1 MLHVRR
7 TCNYNHVI
15 IHYTVL
21 FALTHVNAAKSV
33 GRVWSWLFLAEND
46 TRNSN
51 LPIVGVMV
59 RSWPLSRFNDLV
71 RDLKAFSTHASVMS
85 LPWQRR
91 RRLHVTQPLPLLIC
105 SVMASF
111 SWLLALILAAEGLVY
126 CASDNGKILAKPA
139 VVPFMGEEGNIL
151 VRVGGNFSHW
161 PRIVILDER
170 GITLQ
175 RGGSTGAH
183 VDRYGHRWLHIP
195 LDLGPLPYGASSV
208 RVLLEEAGAW
218 ELKVKVVRAVR
229 KSDAVLVD
237 NVKGC
242 MVGRNGLPF
251 FPFGSYIYGVTTAA
265 ERAVPETEVKY
276 GQWTLSRVVPLFHAA
291 I

>member
-1 MLHVRR
+1 
-7 TCNYNHVI
+7 
-15 IHYTVL
+15 
-21 FALTHVNAAKSV
+21 
-33 GRVWSWLFLAEND
+33 
-46 TRNSN
+46 
-51 LPIVGVMV
+51 
-59 RSWPLSRFNDLV
+59 
-71 RDLKAFSTHASVMS
+71 
-85 LPWQRR
+85 
-91 RRLHVTQPLPLLIC
+91 
-105 SVMASF
+105 MASF
-111 SWLLALILAAEGLVY
+111 SWLSGVALILAAEGLVY

-151 VRVGGNFSHW
+151 VHVGGNFSHW

-170 GITLQ
+170 GVSLQ

-183 VDRYGHRWLHIP
+183 VDRHGHQWLHIP

-276 GQWTLSRVVPLFHAA
+276 GMNWVAPYLSEAAGHSSDTWNTILQFLDRCHQIGVRVHYDLHQLATLPDTATKWQLLQTEVKMVMDHPAVIA
-291 I
+291 